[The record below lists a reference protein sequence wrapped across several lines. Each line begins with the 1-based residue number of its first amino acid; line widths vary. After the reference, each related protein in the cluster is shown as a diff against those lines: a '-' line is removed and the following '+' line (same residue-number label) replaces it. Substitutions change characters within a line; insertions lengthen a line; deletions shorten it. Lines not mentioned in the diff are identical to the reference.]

1 LLEASANYPGLEL
14 FTLLVTRAFNLPTMV
29 AITAVVLLCRIT
41 LVLAI
46 FGLGATLTRDPR
58 SASLAVAFYAA
69 SPQFYFFN
77 SQFAYQTLAL
87 SLAVGGLLL
96 LRYAASETAMR
107 KARTTGA
114 LICFAAVTM
123 THHLTSWCIVAAL
136 AGWAVLA
143 PRSSRRLIA
152 SVAVGMSAMAVVW
165 AAPIANRLGAYLG
178 PVFHEALQQ
187 AVGLL
192 TGSDQGKVFSDK
204 AGVATPG
211 WERTVLVVY
220 AIVCTVTAAG
230 ASIAIIQRAMRHR
243 SGLLLGL
250 GLLCMAYP
258 AVFAARMAPKA
269 SEISDRATTFA
280 FLPLALGVAFLLV
293 RRARHR
299 RLGPR
304 AMSGGLALTVVA
316 LSSVGYLGGL
326 VLGSG
331 PDWARLPGS
340 YLVVADSRSL
350 DPETLA
356 AVEWSRRHLTVGSTI
371 MADRVPGTLLASQ
384 ARLWVET
391 TPSPGIEPAT
401 LYFAETWGP
410 EQTKT
415 ARRMKL
421 RYLYVD
427 SRLADQMPRQVWYF
441 YAGEN
446 AEPRQLTLPALT
458 KFAGTPGI
466 NVVYR
471 HGPVAIYDLHGL
483 GVENV
488 QPGWLGHGHEHW
500 PIDGGIGLIIGL
512 LLAWRW
518 TALVR
523 RARPVLRSFG
533 GVGTACVAMSVGV
546 LLTAVTTASGFQP
559 GWVFYAMAVLPAAGV
574 TLVRGRGRISGWVAD
589 ALRFTP
595 WPSNSLV
602 AVVGVAL
609 ILAVT
614 GATLALR
621 SAWLADFDAV
631 GRILA
636 SVGGGT

>member
-1 LLEASANYPGLEL
+1 
-14 FTLLVTRAFNLPTMV
+14 V
-29 AITAVVLLCRIT
+29 
-41 LVLAI
+41 
-46 FGLGATLTRDPR
+46 
-58 SASLAVAFYAA
+58 
-69 SPQFYFFN
+69 
-77 SQFAYQTLAL
+77 
-87 SLAVGGLLL
+87 
-96 LRYAASETAMR
+96 
-107 KARTTGA
+107 
-114 LICFAAVTM
+114 
-123 THHLTSWCIVAAL
+123 
-136 AGWAVLA
+136 GWAVLA
-143 PRSSRRLIA
+143 PRSTRRLIA
-152 SVAVGMSAMAVVW
+152 SAAAGMGAMVVVW

-178 PVFHEALQQ
+178 PVFHEALLQ
-187 AVGLL
+187 AGGVL
-192 TGSDQGKVFSDK
+192 TGSDRGEVFSEK

-211 WERTVLVVY
+211 WERAVLVIY
-220 AIVCTVTAAG
+220 AVVCTVTAAG
-230 ASIAIIQRAMRHR
+230 ASVAIIQRAVRHR

-304 AMSGGLALTVVA
+304 AMPGGIALTVVA

-326 VLGSG
+326 ILGSG

-340 YLVVADSRSL
+340 YLAVADSRSL

-356 AVEWSRRHLTVGSTI
+356 AVEWSRQHLSVGSTV

-401 LYFAETWGP
+401 IYFSETWGP
-410 EQTKT
+410 EQTET
-415 ARRMKL
+415 ARRMNL

-427 SRLADQMPRQVWYF
+427 NRLADEMPRQVWYF

-446 AEPRQLTLPALT
+446 AEPQQLTLPALT

-466 NVVYR
+466 TAVYR

-483 GVENV
+483 GVDNV
-488 QPGWLGHGHEHW
+488 RAGWLGHRREHR
-500 PIDGGIGLIIGL
+500 PFDGGIGLIIGL
-512 LLAWRW
+512 LFAWRW

-523 RARPVLRSFG
+523 RARPVLRALG
-533 GVGTACVAMSVGV
+533 GLGTTCVAIAAGV
-546 LLTAVTTASGFQP
+546 LLTAATTASGFRP
-559 GWVFYAMAVLPAAGV
+559 TWVFYAAAVLPAAGIA
-574 TLVRGRGRISGWVAD
+574 LIRGRERLTGWVAD
-589 ALRFTP
+589 ALRSTP
-595 WPSNSLV
+595 WPSNALV
-602 AVVGVAL
+602 AVVGAAL

-614 GATLALR
+614 GAALASR

-631 GRILA
+631 GRILT
-636 SVGGGT
+636 SVGRGT